1 MRKYGIDVSE
11 HNGNINWDLVK
22 SSGVEFAIIRS
33 SWGHFQEDLKFR
45 RNIAECNRIGMP
57 YGLYHYSYVS
67 NEAEMVQ
74 EANGF
79 IALCKSCNPTYPC
92 YIDMEDADGWKS
104 RMGVSNALN
113 IKVCEYTC
121 DALEKAGF
129 YAGIYANLDW
139 LRNKIN
145 SRSLDRFDKWV
156 AQWSQA
162 CTYDGTYGMWQYSSD
177 GSVSGSS
184 ARTDVNYAYIDYPS
198 VIGGGAKPE
207 EPAPTPP
214 TPQQNEKYVAG
225 YPVCTNTLASQATGG
240 TVHKGDWSAEIEKIF
255 PGTPYPYRL
264 IKNGTFIGF
273 TNDAGIDSDPHVP
286 GSARPASS
294 PIKVGDWVGIRA
306 GARDYNG
313 NAAGGVVKGVIYYTA
328 DEIKGDR
335 VVLDIPG
342 ICTPF
347 RLSDLFK

>member
-33 SWGHFQEDLKFR
+33 SWGHFQEDLKYR

-184 ARTDVNYAYIDYPS
+184 VRTDVNYAYIDYPS

-207 EPAPTPP
+207 EPAPAPLKWPIGT
-214 TPQQNEKYVAG
+214 
-225 YPVCTNTLASQATGG
+225 PVCVSSGY
-240 TVHKGDWSAEIEKIF
+240 
-255 PGTPYPYRL
+255 GTPYGVGLINGDYEGTITQIELGAPYPYL
-264 IKNGTFIGF
+264 INTRMWV
-273 TNDAGIDSDPHVP
+273 NDALIDADPHVP

-294 PIKVGDWVGIRA
+294 PIKVGDWVGNRA

-313 NAAGGVVKGVIYYTA
+313 SAAGGVVKGVIYYTA